1 MLKSI
6 VKEIGPVEF
15 PAFTGERVYMLE
27 IFKDKP
33 LPESLARW
41 EPTVAQMLVGVD
53 TVGPVYLMIDQK
65 VVKATE
71 THRRP
76 GMHIDGFWMPEHRAH
91 GPSHIIK
98 KESRSGRHGR
108 PEYWQSPKGV
118 ITANG
123 IHYTPPTPIHQTRPS
138 HSASADIW
146 PNETIILASNVS
158 ACRALVGD
166 WEGEIGAGGD
176 VSHLAFSNLQEIQF
190 KANIAYAGNVTF
202 VHESL
207 PVPQD
212 VCRTVVRLNVPGHV
226 II

>member
-6 VKEIGPVEF
+6 VKELGQVEF

-33 LPESLARW
+33 LPEPLARW
-41 EPTVAQMLVGVD
+41 EPTVAQMLLGVD
-53 TVGPVYLMIDQK
+53 TDGPVYLMIDQK

-91 GPSHIIK
+91 GPGHIIM
-98 KESRSGRHGR
+98 KENRSGRYGG
-108 PEYWQSPKGV
+108 PQYWQSPRGV
-118 ITANG
+118 VAEANG
-123 IHYTPPTPIHQTRPS
+123 IHNTRPPPS
-138 HSASADIW
+138 HVTNETIW
-146 PNETIILASNVS
+146 PNETIILASDVS

-166 WEGEIGAGGD
+166 WEGKIGVGGD
-176 VSHLAFSNLQEIQF
+176 VSHLSFPNLKEIQL